1 MAFVVNS
8 SSITNN
14 FQLFFKA
21 ADNMSEKALEF
32 LSENWKQVDPA
43 APFSYFFMDDL
54 YNKVYSKEVKI
65 SETLTLSTIISLFL
79 LLLGIISVSYLIS
92 TSKINEMTIRRIL
105 GADKKSILRIF
116 LKEYIAPFIIAS
128 CLAIPLVYLLL
139 NEWLTQYMNRTQIGL
154 DVFLYALVV
163 IAISFIVV
171 STIMTYKVLSK
182 DPVNNLKY
190 E

>member
-1 MAFVVNS
+1 M
-8 SSITNN
+8 I
-14 FQLFFKA
+14 K
-21 ADNMSEKALEF
+21 
-32 LSENWKQVDPA
+32 
-43 APFSYFFMDDL
+43 
-54 YNKVYSKEVKI
+54 
-65 SETLTLSTIISLFL
+65 
-79 LLLGIISVSYLIS
+79 SVSRVEVINPPTTTVANGFWIS
-92 TSKINEMTIRRIL
+92 DPVPLANSIGIKLKMAIDAVINTGRNL
-105 GADKKSILRIF
+105 LRLPF
-116 LKEYIAPFIIAS
+116 LIAS